1 MRSICRGVF
10 VFLIV
15 IAGSVFAVSAQFL
28 DLDPKLDWHVLPT
41 EHFNVIYHE
50 GLEAIAQEAALVSEE
65 AFQFW
70 VKELK
75 YTVPFKM
82 NIILADPAD
91 FAVGA
96 ANPFGD
102 VIASVSNA
110 RVFNEWLNPQNPSW
124 LEDVL
129 YHEIGHVF
137 DIMKASGL
145 SERLRPWLGPVLTL
159 TNSAKPGT
167 IIEGIP
173 IYFELKRT
181 GASRSNSARDAM
193 YFRAQVLENKFISL
207 DQMGVGYGYD
217 PQHWPSG
224 YMLAHDWGAWFVRF
238 IAERYGDDKLA
249 LIDEINADSLLP
261 ILTFGAI
268 NDFGSVFRKALGVSE
283 QELERAWQDWLKA
296 QFEPQIEKIKSAG
309 VTPSQKLGRLSYWNN
324 DPAWSPDGK
333 SLYYYYHKDRTR
345 EASIRR
351 ITPDG
356 RDDQSLFTVP
366 FELDFFRPPFFAPAP
381 HVSPDG
387 KYVLYTRHEI
397 FDNRYIYADL
407 YLWDLEKKEERRL
420 TERARAYH
428 PVFFPDGKRI
438 LFAQQRPDGQAPIL
452 AIYEL
457 DNGRIVPFFE
467 FPEGT
472 LIDSFAISPD
482 GTTLALTLWK
492 MGGYQDL
499 YLLDLSPSP
508 SPEEGGEPLP
518 FREGVGVRL
527 TPITQDKPG
536 DFDPEWS
543 PDGHFV
549 LFSSER
555 DGVYNLYAYRLSD
568 GQFFQVTNV
577 LTGAFAPAISPDSTK
592 IAFIGYSTKGY
603 ELHLMD
609 YDPQAWKPVQFS
621 AETIPQWAGW
631 RKSDL
636 PSRPYRAEE
645 FLAPRLW
652 VPIPNPLQPAVILV
666 GFDPLGHHD
675 YSLYVGFDIKTQQPA
690 LAFDYS
696 MEFAL
701 KTDRR
706 FLGWLE
712 DTINSLSPRFIA
724 HLEHTAE
731 FESTARAELE
741 LTTSRIVGRV
751 QRLAL
756 GAQLRQAERLTPSFL
771 VRYSESLEGGSDLVR
786 IGRDLELAA
795 QFVLAANSQWKMLF
809 QIRQRESIQLP
820 FGFEN
825 RLSRL
830 TVLARD
836 DMKPLSVG
844 GLGELWSLRGFPRDF
859 RKATQVIYTG
869 WEFLFPLMH
878 IGRGIGLWSV
888 FFDRIDGVLFTE
900 GVHLSGKP
908 LSGDEAY
915 FSYGGELRVRVVL
928 GYRAPVELRVGLAQG
943 QGQLQPEFYVGFG
956 SGF

>member
-1 MRSICRGVF
+1 MHSMHRGGF
-10 VFLIV
+10 VLLIV
-15 IAGSVFAVSAQFL
+15 LAGSVFIASAQFL
-28 DLDPKLDWHVLPT
+28 DLDPTLDWYVLQT
-41 EHFNVIYHE
+41 EHFHVIYHE
-50 GLEAIAQEAALVSEE
+50 GVESIAQEAALVSEE

-70 VKELK
+70 ARELK
-75 YTVPFKM
+75 YPVPFKI

-145 SERLRPWLGPVLTL
+145 SEKLRPWLGPVLTL

-167 IIEGIP
+167 LIEGIP

-193 YFRAQVLENKFISL
+193 YFRAQVLEDKFIPL
-207 DQMGVGYGYD
+207 DQMSVGYGYD
-217 PQHWPSG
+217 PPQWPSG
-224 YMLAHDWGAWFVRF
+224 YMLAHDWGAWFARF

-261 ILTFGAI
+261 LLTFGAL
-268 NDFGSVFRKALGVSE
+268 NDFGSVFKKALGVSE
-283 QELERAWQDWLKA
+283 HELEQAWQNWLKA

-333 SLYYYYHKDRTR
+333 SLYYYHKDRTR

-351 ITPDG
+351 IALDG

-381 HVSPDG
+381 QVSPDG
-387 KYVLYTRHEI
+387 KYVLYTKHEI
-397 FDNRYIYADL
+397 YDNHYVYADL
-407 YLWDLEKKEERRL
+407 YLWDVEKREERKL

-438 LFAQQRPDGQAPIL
+438 LFAQQRPDGQAPSL
-452 AIYEL
+452 AIYE
-457 DNGRIVPFFE
+457 GEKIVPFFE

-482 GTTLALTLWK
+482 GTQIALTLWK

-499 YLLDLSPSP
+499 YLMPLTPLLPSP
-508 SPEEGGEPLP
+508 SEGRGDGGEG
-518 FREGVGVRL
+518 EKGTGVRA
-527 TPITQDKPG
+527 ITQDKPG
-536 DFDPEWS
+536 DFDPDWS
-543 PDGHFV
+543 PDGRFV

-555 DGVYNLYAYRLSD
+555 DGVYNLYAYSLSD

-592 IAFIGYSTKGY
+592 IAFISYSTKGY

-609 YDPQAWKPVQFS
+609 YDPQSWKPVQFT
-621 AETIPQWAGW
+621 AETIPPWAGW
-631 RKSDL
+631 RTSDL
-636 PSRPYRAEE
+636 PSRPYRAAE

-652 VPIPNPLQPAVILV
+652 VPVPNPVQPAVVLV
-666 GFDPLGHHD
+666 GFDPLGHSD
-675 YSLYVGFDIKTQQPA
+675 YTLYAGVDLMTQQPV

-701 KTDRR
+701 KTDQR

-712 DTINSLSPRFIA
+712 ETINSLSPRFIA

-731 FESTARAELE
+731 FESAARAELE
-741 LTTSRIVGRV
+741 LTTSRVVGRV

-756 GAQLRQAERLTPSFL
+756 GAQLRQAEHLTPSFL

-786 IGRDLELAA
+786 IGRDLSLAV

-836 DMKPLSVG
+836 DLNPFSVG
-844 GLGELWSLRGFPRDF
+844 GLGEVWSLRGFPRDF
-859 RKATQVIYTG
+859 KKATQVIYTG
-869 WEFLFPLMH
+869 WEFLFPVVH

-888 FFDRIDGVLFTE
+888 FVDRVDGVLFTE

-908 LSGDEAY
+908 LSSDEAY
-915 FSYGGELRVRVVL
+915 LSYGGELRVRVVF
-928 GYRAPVELRVGLAQG
+928 GYGAPVELRVGLAQG
-943 QGQLQPEFYVGFG
+943 EGQPGPAFYVDFG